1 MYSGAAASVF
11 GRMIKALG
19 GPADF
24 LERLT
29 NYLPQAPLIIPVSA
43 PHSGYVGHMA
53 VRNIGLTMVSLK
65 AGLQRTSDTIGL
77 RSVVQRGDW
86 VEAGAPLAFLHAV
99 DEVSAVFA
107 QQQLIAA
114 IQLLPQPPEAVPVVL
129 DTVVM
134 KNEM

>member
-1 MYSGAAASVF
+1 
-11 GRMIKALG
+11 
-19 GPADF
+19 
-24 LERLT
+24 
-29 NYLPQAPLIIPVSA
+29 
-43 PHSGYVGHMA
+43 MA

-65 AGLQRTSDTIGL
+65 AGRQCASDAIDLRIGL

-99 DEVSAVFA
+99 DEVSAVVA

-114 IQLLPQPPEAVPVVL
+114 IQLLPQPPETVPVVL

-134 KNEM
+134 KNET